1 MTGVIA
7 GVGSYVPDF
16 ILENQK
22 LEQMVDTSD
31 AWITERTGIKRRHI
45 ATCESTTFMAT
56 QAAKKA
62 LENAKVSPEEL
73 NLILVSTISGD
84 NVMPGIACGVQ
95 KEIGAV
101 NAFCF
106 DLSAACSGFLMAY
119 NTANAYMSAGWCKT
133 VLVIGSESLSNLT
146 NWEDRGTCI
155 LFGDG
160 AGAVVV
166 KRKEGQGFIP
176 RTHSDGSQGQ
186 ALSLQ
191 SLYAQNPFMKARQN
205 HKVQSSNY
213 YMEMKGQQVFKF
225 AVRKVPQVI
234 EEVLEENQL
243 QKKDI
248 DLYLLH
254 QANER
259 IVEAVAK
266 RLEEPLEKF
275 PMNMREYGNTSSA
288 SIPLLLDEL
297 NRREKLKVGMN
308 LLLAGFGGGLSWG
321 ATIVTWRS

>member
-7 GVGSYVPDF
+7 GTGSYVPEF

-22 LEQMVDTSD
+22 LEEMVDTSD
-31 AWITERTGIKRRHI
+31 SWITERTGIKRRRI
-45 ATCESTTFMAT
+45 VTYESTTFMAT

-73 NLILVSTISGD
+73 DLILVSTISAD
-84 NVMPGIACGVQ
+84 TVMPGIACGVQ
-95 KEIGAV
+95 KEIGAS

-146 NWEDRGTCI
+146 NWQDRSSCI

-160 AGAVVV
+160 AGAVLV
-166 KRKEGQGFIP
+166 KRKEGEEYIP
-176 RTHSDGSQGQ
+176 VCQSDGSKGD

-191 SLYAQNPFMKARQN
+191 SPYRENPFMKESHAYRAQAS
-205 HKVQSSNY
+205 KPY
-213 YMEMKGQQVFKF
+213 IEMKGQQVFKF
-225 AVRKVPQVI
+225 AVGKVPQVI
-234 EEVLEENQL
+234 EEVLKENHL

-259 IVEAVAK
+259 ILEAVAK
-266 RLEEPLEKF
+266 RLGEPLEKF
-275 PMNMREYGNTSSA
+275 PRNMREYGNTSSA

-297 NRREKLKVGMN
+297 NRRGQLKAGMN
-308 LLLAGFGGGLSWG
+308 LVLAGFGGGLTWG
-321 ATIVTWRS
+321 ATILTWR

>member
-7 GVGSYVPDF
+7 GTGSYVPQF

-22 LEQMVDTSD
+22 LEQMLDTSD
-31 AWITERTGIKRRHI
+31 TWISQRTGIKRRHI
-45 ATCESTTFMAT
+45 ATCETTTFMAA
-56 QAAKKA
+56 QAARRA
-62 LENAKVSPEEL
+62 LENARVSPEEL
-73 NLILVSTISGD
+73 NLILVSTISPD
-84 NVMPGIACGVQ
+84 TVMPGIACGVQ
-95 KEIGAV
+95 KEIGAS

-133 VLVIGSESLSNLT
+133 VLVIGSESLSKLT
-146 NWEDRGTCI
+146 NWEDRGSCV

-166 KRKEGQGFIP
+166 KRKEGEDYIP
-176 RTHSDGSQGQ
+176 VSCSDGSLGH
-186 ALSLQ
+186 ALTLQ
-191 SLYAQNPFMKARQN
+191 SPYTQNPFMTDNQN
-205 HKVQSSNY
+205 QPKEVSDY
-213 YMEMKGQQVFKF
+213 FMKMKGRQVFEF
-225 AVRKVPQVI
+225 AVRKVPQII
-234 EEVLEENQL
+234 EEVLKENHL

-248 DLYLLH
+248 DLYVLH

-259 IVEAVAK
+259 ILEAVAK

-275 PMNMREYGNTSSA
+275 PRNMREYGNTSSA

-297 NRREKLKVGMN
+297 NRGGRLKAGMKLV
-308 LLLAGFGGGLSWG
+308 LAGFGGGLTWG
-321 ATIVTWRS
+321 ANIVTWE